1 MYTLSSLSTTRQ
13 MTQNDLDALAFGLLI
28 SVIWEQLQTLFKNS
42 SLHCVLAWL
51 MSQCPLR
58 QDDFIVLLTLCLMS
72 RWATV
77 TCTVWERRKGF
88 LAEWWCP
95 SSTLQLT
102 GCLLDMWSTRT
113 RAAPTEWIQRRS
125 VDYCSFI
132 RSVFFSLLCGS
143 RSVCSLRS
151 FQRLFHVMTMTGQ

>member
-1 MYTLSSLSTTRQ
+1 
-13 MTQNDLDALAFGLLI
+13 
-28 SVIWEQLQTLFKNS
+28 
-42 SLHCVLAWL
+42 

-72 RWATV
+72 RWVTV

-113 RAAPTEWIQRRS
+113 RAAPTDLIQRRS
-125 VDYCSFI
+125 VDYCTLHSP
-132 RSVFFSLLCGS
+132 FFSLLCCS
-143 RSVCSLRS
+143 WLACSLGHPFISKGVSRNADVGAVEG
-151 FQRLFHVMTMTGQ
+151 RLSPCFATCGNIVCLHLEQVWTLIWTPAAQIMFFTMKVKNQNP